1 MISKWASY
9 PTGCELAECKGLRA
23 VALQV
28 FQPVFNAA
36 GTLTLIRQHGITS
49 LIAVPAIIVSLLEAS
64 QSNQPERSGNS
75 AATHSGSSTPA
86 NSGLAQRNSCPIS
99 MRRSLSRMAAYLS
112 MRVVLLGGGELHG
125 RLRGPLQVLFPNA
138 QITEAYGMTEAC
150 SSMTF
155 SSLDMPQ
162 CTIALFHSSRHSGS
176 SAATLAGRRT
186 DRKQS
191 ELADQRAGSTV
202 SASAGTSRHGAIPV
216 GWPPPGIE
224 MGIAPVSEAATGA
237 CRESPTNDTEVV
249 QPQSSLTLLHTHV
262 MEFDPL
268 CRMTF

>member
-1 MISKWASY
+1 
-9 PTGCELAECKGLRA
+9 
-23 VALQV
+23 V

-36 GTLTLIRQHGITS
+36 GSLTLIRQHGVTS
-49 LIAVPAIIVSLLEAS
+49 LIAVPAMIISLLEAS

-75 AATHSGSSTPA
+75 TTTHSGSSTPA

-99 MRRSLSRMAAYLS
+99 MRRSLSKMAAYLS

-155 SSLDMPQ
+155 RSLDVLP
-162 CTIALFHSSRHSGS
+162 CTAALSVSSQHSGS
-176 SAATLAGRRT
+176 SAATRAGQII
-186 DRKQS
+186 DRKQL
-191 ELADQRAGSTV
+191 ELVDQRAGSMV
-202 SASAGTSRHGAIPV
+202 SASAGASRHGDKSGAGAIPV

-237 CRESPTNDTEVV
+237 CGEPPTNDTEVG
-249 QPQSSLTLLHTHV
+249 QTQSCLTHCT
-262 MEFDPL
+262 
-268 CRMTF
+268 RMSWNLIPRAG